1 MILPRHSSLMVFFC
15 PLQQLQ
21 RKQTNLKKE
30 TSEEEQL
37 ESDEL
42 ERSEELSEKDD
53 KLLVTELSLLSVDII
68 IYKKNN
74 NRHWATS
81 SLMIRSST
89 AHASALACWAP
100 IPQGRAGQ
108 AGPVDNLDS
117 EMP

>member
-1 MILPRHSSLMVFFC
+1 MVFFC

-68 IYKKNN
+68 IYKKIIIGTGLLV
-74 NRHWATS
+74 A
-81 SLMIRSST
+81 
-89 AHASALACWAP
+89 
-100 IPQGRAGQ
+100 
-108 AGPVDNLDS
+108 
-117 EMP
+117 